1 MILNLINNIYGSTAN
16 REPRTANREPRTANQ
31 ISLNFFNFSK
41 DKLLFLKICL
51 ALLLQKFNINLVKS
65 FLISFICFAKIISLI
80 KNSLSLRGVSRSNP
94 FYLDCHDFLRSLAM
108 TIKNNFANLNLVKT
122 FLTSIT
128 FDSLS
133 EKIKNLRLVIKKFK
147 TRRIFK

>member
-1 MILNLINNIYGSTAN
+1 MA
-16 REPRTANREPRTANQ
+16 
-31 ISLNFFNFSK
+31 FNFLSVV
-41 DKLLFLKICL
+41 IR
-51 ALLLQKFNINLVKS
+51 
-65 FLISFICFAKIISLI
+65 FAKNQFEIIS
-80 KNSLSLRGVSRSNP
+80 RCHYEDEVRSNP
-94 FYLDCHDFLRSLAM
+94 ICVDCFTPFAM

-133 EKIKNLRLVIKKFK
+133 EKIKNLRLVIKKFQ